1 MSFLALRDLAVCMKT
16 KTCFF
21 FNVLTKIGYFNT
33 ECCIFSNIKILL
45 DINQNDIKN
54 TRENCKIPKNI
65 FEFFL
70 KKKTGWTWPNHSGLG
85 LTRPI
90 YCGLDSAQPR
100 GLG

>member
-21 FNVLTKIGYFNT
+21 FMKTGYFNT

-54 TRENCKIPKNI
+54 TRKIVRFQKIFLNFFKKNWAGPGPTI
-65 FEFFL
+65 M
-70 KKKTGWTWPNHSGLG
+70 GW
-85 LTRPI
+85 
-90 YCGLDSAQPR
+90 A
-100 GLG
+100 

>member
-65 FEFFL
+65 FEFL
-70 KKKTGWTWPNHSGLG
+70 KKKNRAGPGPTILGW
-85 LTRPI
+85 
-90 YCGLDSAQPR
+90 A
-100 GLG
+100 